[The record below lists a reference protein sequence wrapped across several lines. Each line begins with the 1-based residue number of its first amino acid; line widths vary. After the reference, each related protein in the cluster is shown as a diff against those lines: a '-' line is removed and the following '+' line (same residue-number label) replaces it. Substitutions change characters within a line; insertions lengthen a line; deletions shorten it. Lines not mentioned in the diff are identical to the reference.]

1 MDYQHQPTPGPAVWI
16 GAGLLVA
23 VGGASMLWAAG
34 GASLDLL
41 PIIGAILL
49 ITGLACAGAGFGRFL
64 RARRIDR
71 RRGDRPE

>member
-23 VGGASMLWAAG
+23 LGGASMLWAAG

-41 PIIGAILL
+41 PIVGSILL
-49 ITGLACAGAGFGRFL
+49 VAGLACAGAAIGRLL

>member
-23 VGGASMLWAAG
+23 LGGASMLWAAG

-41 PIIGAILL
+41 PIIGSILL
-49 ITGLACAGAGFGRFL
+49 VAGLACAGAAIGRLL